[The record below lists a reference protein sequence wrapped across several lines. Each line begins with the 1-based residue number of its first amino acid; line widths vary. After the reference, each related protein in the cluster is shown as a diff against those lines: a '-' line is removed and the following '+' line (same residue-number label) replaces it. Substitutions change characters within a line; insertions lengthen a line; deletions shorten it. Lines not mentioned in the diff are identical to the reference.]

1 MCSCLSPLV
10 GGTSVFEP
18 SSLLCPP
25 PFSSRE
31 PFCGPCSVDD
41 SSRGNGTPTVTGP
54 ATLLPLEVRHNVAMA
69 LSPPL
74 PADLETPCLMVD
86 RNVLERNLA
95 AMADRARD
103 HGLALRPHAKTHK
116 CVEIARRQVAL
127 GAVGLTVATVG
138 EAELFADMG
147 FTDLFIAYPVWAAG
161 ARGLRLRALAERVTL
176 RVGADSVE
184 GVELVARA
192 LAGTAAEVVVEVD
205 SGHHRTGV
213 APGSVGQVAS
223 AVQRYG
229 LNVAGVFTFPGHSYA
244 PGRRE
249 QAAVDEAR
257 ALLEADAALHQAEVS
272 AGLRSGGSTPTAA
285 LVQQGALNEM
295 RPGVYVFNDA
305 QQVELGAADWDA
317 VALTAAATVVSRH
330 GRDVVLDAGSKVLGA
345 DRPVW
350 ATGSGRLPDFPE
362 ARIGALA
369 EHHATV
375 TFAGDA
381 PLPELGSV
389 VRVAPNHVCAAVNL
403 VDQLMIISGG
413 AVVDQWQVAG
423 RGRNA

>member
-1 MCSCLSPLV
+1 VSADAVLFGLRPWH
-10 GGTSVFEP
+10 
-18 SSLLCPP
+18 
-25 PFSSRE
+25 
-31 PFCGPCSVDD
+31 
-41 SSRGNGTPTVTGP
+41 GTP
-54 ATLLPLEVRHNVAMA
+54 ATRLTLAVRHNVAMA
-69 LSPPL
+69 LSSPL
-74 PADLETPCLMVD
+74 SADLETPCLVVD
-86 RNVLERNLA
+86 RDVLERNLV
-95 AMADRARD
+95 AMADSARD
-103 HGLALRPHAKTHK
+103 RRLALRPHAKTHK

-138 EAELFADMG
+138 EAELFADVG

-161 ARGLRLRALAERVTL
+161 ARGLRLRALAERAAL
-176 RVGADSVE
+176 RIGVDSVE
-184 GVELVARA
+184 GVEVLARA
-192 LAGTAAEVVVEVD
+192 LAGTESEVVVEVD

-213 APGSVGQVAS
+213 SPGHAGEVAR
-223 AVQRYG
+223 AALRRG
-229 LNVAGVFTFPGHSYA
+229 LSVAGVFTFPGHSYA

-249 QAAVDEAR
+249 QAAGDEAR
-257 ALLEADAALHQAEVS
+257 ALLEADAALHQAGVG

-285 LVQQGALNEM
+285 LVQQGGLNEM

-350 ATGSGRLPDFPE
+350 ATGSGRLPDYPK

-375 TFAGDA
+375 TFAEDA
-381 PLPELGSV
+381 LLPEVGSV

-403 VDQLMIISGG
+403 ADQLMIISDG
-413 AVVDQWQVAG
+413 VVVNQWQVAA
-423 RGRNA
+423 RGKNA